1 MNWLHLIRGTIF
13 LYSQESDKRQ
23 NFQHFRSTM
32 NSLEWLFSFHVFLT
46 CNGKVLAEI
55 FVSFVYLLGAIA
67 SAFKLWLFA
76 RSEHAMMRT
85 LSFHHCGMDLILS
98 LSNESQ
104 ICESSTLL
112 WKFFLLI
119 LCFRWTHESHVLEV
133 QIETIKSTLV
143 DHPPSYECYCLI
155 NANNIIASIICTSTP
170 NTDIWFVQPSTTFHL
185 IDSLPIHGLL
195 YCRSLQSDNDI
206 SDDVNNSYNPSN
218 IFAWHDWSK
227 GITWANIPQLKLEN
241 IRGYSPIFK
250 TDG

>member
-1 MNWLHLIRGTIF
+1 MNWLHLMCGTIF

-67 SAFKLWLFA
+67 SAFKLWPFA
-76 RSEHAMMRT
+76 RSEQAMMRT
-85 LSFHHCGMDLILS
+85 LSFHHRGTDLILN

-104 ICESSTLL
+104 ICQSSFNSAL
-112 WKFFLLI
+112 KIFLLI
-119 LCFRWTHESHVLEV
+119 LCFRWTYESHVLEV

-170 NTDIWFVQPSTTFHL
+170 NTNIWFVQP
-185 IDSLPIHGLL
+185 
-195 YCRSLQSDNDI
+195 
-206 SDDVNNSYNPSN
+206 
-218 IFAWHDWSK
+218 
-227 GITWANIPQLKLEN
+227 
-241 IRGYSPIFK
+241 
-250 TDG
+250 